1 MVRLPDIVNQVRR
14 RVNEATNMIRYP
26 VQMAKQAAR
35 KTGQQ
40 IYENIQ
46 LPGGRQSP
54 PFTVSSRSDATESHS
69 ESPVSSTTT
78 PTLIRQR
85 QAATGAEVSVAP
97 RVNGDSG
104 QAARRNLRAGLPLPS
119 GIVLKSRWN
128 SYTVGDCF
136 QETERTRLY
145 RGTDR
150 SSEPVLIQE
159 YRLFDRDFNLT
170 EIEDRQKA
178 FERLIELNLK
188 ISNGPDF
195 RIVKLVDAIVLP
207 KEHCCYLITKPVSHH
222 TTLAAY
228 LSDYEVLSSQDIRTV
243 LHQILQTLQFLHEA
257 CRVHFPTGELERGLP
272 HGNLNLNSLLIR
284 QLHLN
289 VPYGQ
294 QFFVYLTNL
303 SLWEHLFYPPA
314 SRRFHEQVA
323 KTSQDLGSAEQDLAD
338 LGLVGFQLAGGT
350 VSSTRRQPID
360 LETDPAWQELND
372 LPLKQFIERLMGLR
386 SPFRTAEEALLTL
399 RSLPTSQDTPELAAS
414 VEAAAST
421 PSQPGRLLPI
431 ALLLVLGIL
440 GLIGW
445 LSWRKISI
453 SSRPPS
459 LPFLSESLSTF
470 QSIKSVPSVIT
481 YEFERDGAREFVQS
495 RTLIPDIPDSVT
507 GTDDR
512 QTLIEKIENRYNR
525 YREEKILIRQDSEGD
540 RRDEGTPRER
550 LFEQIAAGRVEVGFA
565 RLPNDILPND
575 IPQGLTY
582 SAVAHDALTVLVPFV
597 DPYTAKNTVGE
608 LKGAISLDELRQL
621 YTQPYDVTEFRGKP
635 VKLFFPES
643 EETNRIFQALVL
655 RNDPELV
662 RRFNALQEK
671 AKARDRQWLATRTG
685 LNNKLYEKMLVD
697 FFETTDEDK
706 DAIGIGFDRLSR
718 AFEQCS
724 VYPLAIQQGMR
735 TYAAVVHADGQPI
748 NEDTDLCGAKG
759 SYFPAIERYHP
770 DLRYDLGLVYKED
783 SKAGKKLAELLETS
797 EGQYL
802 IREVGLIPMEPVSEL
817 MNAVWD
823 QTDEGSK

>member
-1 MVRLPDIVNQVRR
+1 
-14 RVNEATNMIRYP
+14 MIRYP

-35 KTGQQ
+35 RTGQQ

-54 PFTVSSRSDATESHS
+54 PFTISSRSDAIESHS
-69 ESPVSSTTT
+69 ESPVSST
-78 PTLIRQR
+78 PTLIRQT
-85 QAATGAEVSVAP
+85 QAATGAEVSVEP

-104 QAARRNLRAGLPLPS
+104 RVARRNLRAGLPLPS

-145 RGTDR
+145 WGTDR
-150 SSEPVLIQE
+150 SSESMLIQE

-228 LSDYEVLSSQDIRTV
+228 LSNHEVLSSQDIRTV
-243 LHQILQTLQFLHEA
+243 LHQVLQTLQFLHEA
-257 CRVHFPTGELERGLP
+257 CRVHFPTGESERGLP

-289 VPYGQ
+289 VPHGQ
-294 QFFVYLTNL
+294 QFFVYLTDL
-303 SLWEHLFYPPA
+303 ALWEHLFYPPT
-314 SRRFHEQVA
+314 SRRFHEKVT
-323 KTSQDLGSAEQDLAD
+323 KTSQDLGSAAQDLAD

-350 VSSTRRQPID
+350 VSSSRQQPID

-386 SPFRTAEEALLTL
+386 SSFRTAEEALLTL
-399 RSLPTSQDTPELAAS
+399 RSLSTSQTTPELSAS
-414 VEAAAST
+414 VEAAST
-421 PSQPGRLLPI
+421 PAQPGRLLSI
-431 ALLLVLGIL
+431 ALLLSL
-440 GLIGW
+440 GLLGLLGW
-445 LSWRKISI
+445 LSWRKLST
-453 SSRPPS
+453 SS
-459 LPFLSESLSTF
+459 LPLSFLPSKTLSTL

-481 YEFERDGAREFVQS
+481 YGFESDEAREFAQS
-495 RTLIPDIPDSVT
+495 RALVPDSVT
-507 GTDDR
+507 GAEIR
-512 QTLIEKIENRYNR
+512 QRTLIEEIENRYTELN
-525 YREEKILIRQDSEGD
+525 LIPQNNEGVS
-540 RRDEGTPRER
+540 RER
-550 LFEQIAAGRVEVGFA
+550 LFEQIKADRVQVGFA
-565 RLPNDILPND
+565 RLPNDTLPND

-582 SAVAHDALTVLVPFV
+582 TAAARDALTVLVPFV
-597 DPYTAKNTVGE
+597 DPYTAKDTVGE

-621 YTQPYDVTEFRGKP
+621 YTQPNDVTKFRGKR

-643 EETNRIFQALVL
+643 EETNRIFEALVL

-662 RRFNALQEK
+662 QQFNALQEK
-671 AKARDRQWLATRTG
+671 AAARDRQWLATRTG

-697 FFETTDEDK
+697 FFETTDEDE

-718 AFEQCS
+718 AFGQCS
-724 VYPLAIQQGMR
+724 VYPLAIKQGMH
-735 TYAAVVHADGQPI
+735 TYAALVHADGQPI
-748 NEDTDLCGAKG
+748 DEDTDLCGAKG
-759 SYFPAIERYHP
+759 SYFPSTEDYHP
-770 DLRYDLGLVYKED
+770 DLRYDLGLVYKEN
-783 SKAGKKLAELLETS
+783 SQAGEKLAELLETS

-802 IREVGLIPMEPVSEL
+802 ISEVGLIPIQSVSDL

-823 QTDEGSK
+823 QTDKR

>member
-26 VQMAKQAAR
+26 VQMAKQVAR
-35 KTGQQ
+35 RTGQQ

-54 PFTVSSRSDATESHS
+54 PITVSSRSDTI
-69 ESPVSSTTT
+69 ESPASSTTT
-78 PTLIRQR
+78 PTLVRQT
-85 QAATGAEVSVAP
+85 QAATGAEFSVEP

-104 QAARRNLRAGLPLPS
+104 QVARRNLRAGLPLPS
-119 GIVLKSRWN
+119 GIALKSRWN

-136 QETERTRLY
+136 QETERTRFY
-145 RGTDR
+145 RATDR
-150 SSEPVLIQE
+150 SSEPILIQE
-159 YRLFDRDFNLT
+159 YRLFDREFNLT

-195 RIVKLVDAIVLP
+195 RIAKLIDAIVLP

-228 LSDYEVLSSQDIRTV
+228 LSDHEVLSSQDIRTV
-243 LHQILQTLQFLHEA
+243 LHQVLQTLQFLHEA
-257 CRVHFPTGELERGLP
+257 CRVHFPTGESERGLP

-289 VPYGQ
+289 VPHGQ
-294 QFFVYLTNL
+294 QFFVYLTDL
-303 SLWEHLFYPPA
+303 ALWEHLFYPPA
-314 SRRFHEQVA
+314 SQRFHAKVA

-360 LETDPAWQELND
+360 LETDPAWQELDD
-372 LPLKQFIERLMGLR
+372 LPLRQFIERLMGLR
-386 SPFRTAEEALLTL
+386 SSFKTAEEALLTL
-399 RSLPTSQDTPELAAS
+399 RSLPTCQATPELSAS

-421 PSQPGRLLPI
+421 PSQTGRLLPI
-431 ALLLVLGIL
+431 VLLLGLGIL
-440 GLIGW
+440 GLLGW
-445 LSWRKISI
+445 LSWRQMTQLGIEM
-453 SSRPPS
+453 PLS
-459 LPFLSESLSTF
+459 LQPKSFSTL
-470 QSIKSVPSVIT
+470 QSVKAVPSSIT
-481 YEFERDGAREFVQS
+481 YGFERDGAQEFALS
-495 RTLIPDIPDSVT
+495 RTLIPDSVT
-507 GTDDR
+507 GKDAR
-512 QTLIEKIENRYNR
+512 QTLIEKIKNR
-525 YREEKILIRQDSEGD
+525 YRGINLIPQDLEGD
-540 RRDEGTPRER
+540 RPNEGAARER

-565 RLPNDILPND
+565 KLPGDTLPND

-582 SAVAHDALTVLVPFV
+582 TAVARDALTVLVPFV
-597 DPYTAKNTVGE
+597 DPYMAKNTVGE

-621 YTQPYDVTEFRGKP
+621 YTQPDDVTEFRGKR

-655 RNDPELV
+655 GSDPKLV
-662 RRFNALQEK
+662 QKFNALQEK
-671 AKARDRQWLATRTG
+671 AAARDRQWLATRTD
-685 LNNKLYEKMLVD
+685 LNNNLYEKILVD

-735 TYAAVVHADGQPI
+735 TYAPLVHADGQPI
-748 NEDTDLCGAKG
+748 DKDTDLCGMKG
-759 SYFPAIERYHP
+759 SYFPQIESYHP
-770 DLRYDLGLVYKED
+770 RLVYDLGLVYREN
-783 SKAGKKLAELLETS
+783 SQAGEKLAELLNTS

-802 IREVGLIPMEPVSEL
+802 IREVGLIPMKSVSDL
-817 MNAVWD
+817 MNMVWD
-823 QTDEGSK
+823 KTDKGAQ